1 MLWKLKLKRA
11 AVLWSILAV
20 CFGALL
26 VEVGCS
32 PKANEV
38 EVLPSGEGARILV
51 TTDFGSEVVIDAVV
65 PVTHELS
72 AMEALEKVA
81 DVDTSYGGGF
91 VSGINGIGT
100 GVSGRSA
107 KLDWFYSING
117 FTARTGAA
125 SYVLHNGDIEHWDY
139 RNWSFR
145 RNVSATLGAFPA
157 AYVRGYGGNVRAS
170 VVIYGTGF
178 QDEADKVAAF
188 LRTAGSPQ
196 VDVVPLNGATPELFA
211 GNNVIVIAPCDSPP
225 VQEVNAN
232 WDRLGL
238 FASFEGASLSTYGP
252 DGEERGTC
260 DDSCGAVFAIQNLWS
275 PGGTGACDSMALVV
289 TGTDGSAVR
298 DAAETLIANH
308 SDLVRLTGILVQGDT
323 WQPLP

>member
-11 AVLWSILAV
+11 AVLCFILAV
-20 CFGALL
+20 CLGALL

-32 PKANEV
+32 PTANEA
-38 EVLPSGEGARILV
+38 EALSSGEGARILV
-51 TTDFGSEVVIDAVV
+51 TTGFGTDIVLDVVV
-65 PVTHELS
+65 PVTQDLS
-72 AMEALEKVA
+72 AMEALQKVA

-91 VSGINGIGT
+91 VSGINGIGA

-117 FTARTGAA
+117 FTARTGAS
-125 SYVLHNGDIEHWDY
+125 SYVLHDGDIEHWDY

-170 VVIYGTGF
+170 VVIYGTEF
-178 QDEADKVAAF
+178 QDEADKVAVF
-188 LRTAGSPQ
+188 LRTAGSSQ
-196 VDVVPLNGATPELFA
+196 VDAIPLDAATREEFA
-211 GNNVIVIAPCDSPP
+211 GNNVIVIAPYESPP

-238 FASFEGASLSTYGP
+238 FASFEGDSVSTYGP
-252 DGEERGTC
+252 GGEERGTYS
-260 DDSCGAVFAIQNLWS
+260 DSCGAVFAIQNLWS
-275 PGGTGACDSMALVV
+275 PGGTGACDSMALIV
-289 TGTDGSAVR
+289 TGTDESAVR
-298 DAAETLIANH
+298 DAAETLITDH
-308 SDLVRLTGILVQGDT
+308 SDLVRLTGILVQGDK